1 MSSISQLR
9 NKARANQNQNQTA
22 LGQALTDAGVS
33 STRDVRRDI
42 NDMTDEDLQEHARAQ
57 MEEWNNDPQN
67 PKVFARRLQH
77 DQSSLGG
84 EIVTGFHYENPI
96 DNPDHPDHPHR
107 QAQPESTSATLDLDQ
122 LRLLRKNSPES
133 YRALVIVMG
142 EDPLAEPE
150 AVETVTEVIEESGE
164 DETLVPMESLEPEVV
179 EMPPRTEDIANDPVA
194 EWHYGLSK
202 GLYDAFD
209 SLAKYNI

>member
-9 NKARANQNQNQTA
+9 NKARNKQNQTA
-22 LGQALTDAGVS
+22 LGQALAEAGVS

-57 MEEWNNDPQN
+57 MEAWNNDPQN

-77 DQSSLGG
+77 DQSSLGC

-107 QAQPESTSATLDLDQ
+107 QAEPVATSTTLDLDQ

-133 YRALVIVMG
+133 YKALVIVIG
-142 EDPLAEPE
+142 DDPLAEPE
-150 AVETVTEVIEESGE
+150 VIEEST
-164 DETLVPMESLEPEVV
+164 ETEVLVPMSSLEPVVV
-179 EMPPRTEDIANDPVA
+179 EMPPKTEAIANNPVA
-194 EWHYGLSK
+194 DWHYGLSK
-202 GLYDAFD
+202 GICDGLNLLTKF
-209 SLAKYNI
+209 KN

>member
-9 NKARANQNQNQTA
+9 NKARQQSQGQTA

-33 STRDVRRDI
+33 STRDVRRDV
-42 NDMTDEDLQEHARAQ
+42 NEMTDEDLQEHARAQ
-57 MEEWNNDPQN
+57 MEAWNNDPQN
-67 PKVFARRLQH
+67 PKVFIRRVQEVQDPLV
-77 DQSSLGG
+77 G
-84 EIVTGFHYENPI
+84 EVVTGFHYENPI

-107 QAQPESTSATLDLDQ
+107 QAEPAVTSTTLDLDQ
-122 LRLLRKNSPES
+122 LRLLHKNSPES
-133 YRALVIVMG
+133 YKALVIVMG

-150 AVETVTEVIEESGE
+150 VEVIEEST
-164 DETLVPMESLEPEVV
+164 ETEVFAPMPSLEPVVV

>member
-9 NKARANQNQNQTA
+9 NKARNKQNQTA
-22 LGQALTDAGVS
+22 LGQALAEAGVS
-33 STRDVRRDI
+33 STRDVRRDV
-42 NDMTDEDLQEHARAQ
+42 NEMTDEDLQEHARAQ
-57 MEEWNNDPQN
+57 MEAWNNDPQN
-67 PKVFARRLQH
+67 PKVFIRRVQEVQDPLV
-77 DQSSLGG
+77 G
-84 EIVTGFHYENPI
+84 EVVTGFHYENPI

-107 QAQPESTSATLDLDQ
+107 QAEPAVTSTTLDLDQ

-133 YRALVIVMG
+133 YKALVIVMG

-150 AVETVTEVIEESGE
+150 AVEVIEEST
-164 DETLVPMESLEPEVV
+164 ETEVLVPMPSLEPVVV

>member
-9 NKARANQNQNQTA
+9 NKARQQSQGQTA

-33 STRDVRRDI
+33 STRDVRRDV
-42 NDMTDEDLQEHARAQ
+42 NEMTDEDLQEHARAQ
-57 MEEWNNDPQN
+57 MEAWNNDPQN
-67 PKVFARRLQH
+67 PKVFIRRVQEVQDPLV
-77 DQSSLGG
+77 G
-84 EIVTGFHYENPI
+84 EVVTGFHYENPI

-107 QAQPESTSATLDLDQ
+107 QAEPAVTSTTLDLDQ

-133 YRALVIVMG
+133 YKALVIVMG

-150 AVETVTEVIEESGE
+150 VVEVIEEST
-164 DETLVPMESLEPEVV
+164 ETEVLVPMTSLEPVVV
-179 EMPPRTEDIANDPVA
+179 EIPPRTEDIANDPVA

>member
-1 MSSISQLR
+1 
-9 NKARANQNQNQTA
+9 
-22 LGQALTDAGVS
+22 
-33 STRDVRRDI
+33 
-42 NDMTDEDLQEHARAQ
+42 MTDEDLQEHARAQ
-57 MEEWNNDPQN
+57 MEAWNNDPQN

-133 YRALVIVMG
+133 YKALVIVMG
-142 EDPLAEPE
+142 DDPLAEPE
-150 AVETVTEVIEESGE
+150 AVEVIEEST
-164 DETLVPMESLEPEVV
+164 ETEVLVPMPPFEPVVV
-179 EMPPRTEDIANDPVA
+179 EMPPKTEAIANDPAA

>member
-9 NKARANQNQNQTA
+9 NKARQQSQGQTA

-33 STRDVRRDI
+33 STRDVRRDV
-42 NDMTDEDLQEHARAQ
+42 NEMTDEDLQEHARAQ
-57 MEEWNNDPQN
+57 MEAWNNDPQN
-67 PKVFARRLQH
+67 PKVFIRRVQEVQDPLV
-77 DQSSLGG
+77 G
-84 EIVTGFHYENPI
+84 EVVTGFHYENPI

-107 QAQPESTSATLDLDQ
+107 QAEPAVTSTTLDLDQ
-122 LRLLRKNSPES
+122 LRLLHKNSPES
-133 YRALVIVMG
+133 YKALVIVMG

-150 AVETVTEVIEESGE
+150 AVEVIEEST
-164 DETLVPMESLEPEVV
+164 ETEVFAPMPSLEPVVV

>member
-9 NKARANQNQNQTA
+9 NKARNKQNQTA
-22 LGQALTDAGVS
+22 LGQALAEAGVS
-33 STRDVRRDI
+33 STRDVRRDV
-42 NDMTDEDLQEHARAQ
+42 NEMTDEDLQEHARAQ
-57 MEEWNNDPQN
+57 MEAWNNDPQN
-67 PKVFARRLQH
+67 PKVFIRRVQEVQDPLV
-77 DQSSLGG
+77 G
-84 EIVTGFHYENPI
+84 EVVTGFHYENPI

-107 QAQPESTSATLDLDQ
+107 QAEPAVTSTTLDLDQ
-122 LRLLRKNSPES
+122 LRLLHKNSPES
-133 YRALVIVMG
+133 YKALVIVMG

-150 AVETVTEVIEESGE
+150 AVEVIEEST
-164 DETLVPMESLEPEVV
+164 ETEVLVPMPSLEPVVV

>member
-9 NKARANQNQNQTA
+9 NKARANQNQTLTA

-57 MEEWNNDPQN
+57 MEAWNNDPQN
-67 PKVFARRLQH
+67 PKVFARRLQQ

-133 YRALVIVMG
+133 YKALVIVMG
-142 EDPLAEPE
+142 DDPLAEPE
-150 AVETVTEVIEESGE
+150 AVEVIEEST
-164 DETLVPMESLEPEVV
+164 ETEVLVPMPSLEPVVV

>member
-9 NKARANQNQNQTA
+9 NKARNKPNLTA
-22 LGQALTDAGVS
+22 LGQALAEAGVN

-57 MEEWNNDPQN
+57 MEAWNNDPQN

-107 QAQPESTSATLDLDQ
+107 QAEPESTSATLDLDQ

-133 YRALVIVMG
+133 YKALVIVMG
-142 EDPLAEPE
+142 DDPLAEPE
-150 AVETVTEVIEESGE
+150 AAEVIEEST
-164 DETLVPMESLEPEVV
+164 ETEVLVPMPSLEPVVV
-179 EMPPRTEDIANDPVA
+179 EMPPKTEAIANDPAA

>member
-9 NKARANQNQNQTA
+9 NKARQQSQGQTA

-33 STRDVRRDI
+33 STRDVRRDV
-42 NDMTDEDLQEHARAQ
+42 NEMTDEDLQEHARAQ
-57 MEEWNNDPQN
+57 MEAWNNDPQN
-67 PKVFARRLQH
+67 PKVFIRRVQEVQDPLV
-77 DQSSLGG
+77 G
-84 EIVTGFHYENPI
+84 EVVTGFHYENPI

-107 QAQPESTSATLDLDQ
+107 QAEPAVTSTTLDLDQ

-133 YRALVIVMG
+133 YKALVIVMG

-150 AVETVTEVIEESGE
+150 VVEVIEEST
-164 DETLVPMESLEPEVV
+164 ETEVLAPMPSLEPMVV
-179 EMPPRTEDIANDPVA
+179 EIPPRTEDIANDPVA

-202 GLYDAFD
+202 GLYFAFD

>member
-9 NKARANQNQNQTA
+9 NKARQQSQGQTA

-33 STRDVRRDI
+33 STRDVRRDV
-42 NDMTDEDLQEHARAQ
+42 NEMTDEDLQEHARAQ
-57 MEEWNNDPQN
+57 MEAWNNDPQN
-67 PKVFARRLQH
+67 PKVFLRRVQEVQDPLV
-77 DQSSLGG
+77 G
-84 EIVTGFHYENPI
+84 EVVTGFHYENPI

-107 QAQPESTSATLDLDQ
+107 QAEPAVTSTTLDLDQ

-133 YRALVIVMG
+133 YKALVIVMG
-142 EDPLAEPE
+142 DDPLAEPE
-150 AVETVTEVIEESGE
+150 VVEVIEEST
-164 DETLVPMESLEPEVV
+164 ETEVLVPMPSLEPVVV
-179 EMPPRTEDIANDPVA
+179 EMPPKTEAIANDPVA

>member
-9 NKARANQNQNQTA
+9 NKARQQSQGQTA

-33 STRDVRRDI
+33 STRDVRRDV
-42 NDMTDEDLQEHARAQ
+42 NEMTDEDLQEHARAQ
-57 MEEWNNDPQN
+57 MEAWNNDPQN
-67 PKVFARRLQH
+67 PKVFIRRVQEVQDPLV
-77 DQSSLGG
+77 G
-84 EIVTGFHYENPI
+84 EVVTGFHYENPI

-107 QAQPESTSATLDLDQ
+107 QAEPAVTSTTLDLDQ
-122 LRLLRKNSPES
+122 LRLLHKNSPES
-133 YRALVIVMG
+133 YKALVIVMG

-150 AVETVTEVIEESGE
+150 VEVIEEST
-164 DETLVPMESLEPEVV
+164 ETEVFAPMPSLEPVVV
-179 EMPPRTEDIANDPVA
+179 EMPPRTGDIANDPVA

>member
-9 NKARANQNQNQTA
+9 NKARQQSQGQTA

-33 STRDVRRDI
+33 STRDVRRDV
-42 NDMTDEDLQEHARAQ
+42 NEMTDEDLQEHARAQ
-57 MEEWNNDPQN
+57 MEAWNNDPQN
-67 PKVFARRLQH
+67 PKVFLRRVQEVQDPLV
-77 DQSSLGG
+77 G
-84 EIVTGFHYENPI
+84 EVVTGFHYENPI

-107 QAQPESTSATLDLDQ
+107 QAEPAVTSTTLDLDQ

-133 YRALVIVMG
+133 YKALVIVMG

-150 AVETVTEVIEESGE
+150 VEVIEEST
-164 DETLVPMESLEPEVV
+164 ETEVFAPMPSLEPVVV
-179 EMPPRTEDIANDPVA
+179 EIPPRTEDIANDPVA

>member
-9 NKARANQNQNQTA
+9 NKARNKQNQTA
-22 LGQALTDAGVS
+22 LGQALAEAGVN

-57 MEEWNNDPQN
+57 MEAWNNDPQN
-67 PKVFARRLQH
+67 PKVFARRLQQ

-107 QAQPESTSATLDLDQ
+107 QAQPESTSTTLDLDQ

-133 YRALVIVMG
+133 YKALVIVMG
-142 EDPLAEPE
+142 DDPLAEPE
-150 AVETVTEVIEESGE
+150 AVEVIEEST
-164 DETLVPMESLEPEVV
+164 ETEVLVPMPSLEPVVV
-179 EMPPRTEDIANDPVA
+179 EMPPKTEAIANDPA
-194 EWHYGLSK
+194 GQWHYGLSK

-209 SLAKYNI
+209 SLAKYSI

>member
-9 NKARANQNQNQTA
+9 NKARAQQSQGQTA

-57 MEEWNNDPQN
+57 MEAWNNDPQN

-133 YRALVIVMG
+133 YKALVIVMG

-150 AVETVTEVIEESGE
+150 EVETVTEVIEESGE
-164 DETLVPMESLEPEVV
+164 DETFVPMPSLEPVLV
-179 EMPPRTEDIANDPVA
+179 EMPPKTEAIINNPTAN
-194 EWHYGLSK
+194 WHYGLAK
-202 GLYDAFD
+202 GICDGLNL
-209 SLAKYNI
+209 LAKFKN

>member
-9 NKARANQNQNQTA
+9 NKARNKQNQNQTA
-22 LGQALTDAGVS
+22 LGQALAEAGVS
-33 STRDVRRDI
+33 STRDVRRDV
-42 NDMTDEDLQEHARAQ
+42 NEMTDEDLQEHARAQ
-57 MEEWNNDPQN
+57 MEAWNNDPQN
-67 PKVFARRLQH
+67 PKVFIRRVQEVQDPLV
-77 DQSSLGG
+77 G
-84 EIVTGFHYENPI
+84 EVVTGFHYENPI

-107 QAQPESTSATLDLDQ
+107 QAEPAVTSTTLDLDQ

-133 YRALVIVMG
+133 YKALVIVMG
-142 EDPLAEPE
+142 GDPLAEPE
-150 AVETVTEVIEESGE
+150 VVEVIEEST
-164 DETLVPMESLEPEVV
+164 ETEVFAPMPSLEPVVV

>member
-9 NKARANQNQNQTA
+9 NKARNKQNQNQTA
-22 LGQALTDAGVS
+22 LGQALAEAGVS

-57 MEEWNNDPQN
+57 MEAWNNDPQN
-67 PKVFARRLQH
+67 PKVFARRLQQ

-133 YRALVIVMG
+133 YKALVIVMG
-142 EDPLAEPE
+142 DDPLAEPE
-150 AVETVTEVIEESGE
+150 AAEVIEEST
-164 DETLVPMESLEPEVV
+164 ETEVLVPMPSLEPVVV
-179 EMPPRTEDIANDPVA
+179 EMPPRTEDIANDPTA
-194 EWHYGLSK
+194 NWHYGLAK

>member
-9 NKARANQNQNQTA
+9 NKARQQSQGQTA

-33 STRDVRRDI
+33 STRDVRRDV
-42 NDMTDEDLQEHARAQ
+42 NEMTDEDLQEHARAQ
-57 MEEWNNDPQN
+57 MEAWNNDPQN
-67 PKVFARRLQH
+67 PKVFIRRVQEVQDPLV
-77 DQSSLGG
+77 G
-84 EIVTGFHYENPI
+84 EVVTGFHYENPI

-107 QAQPESTSATLDLDQ
+107 QAEPAVTSTTLDLDQ

-133 YRALVIVMG
+133 YKALVIVVG

-150 AVETVTEVIEESGE
+150 VVEVIEEST
-164 DETLVPMESLEPEVV
+164 ETEVLAPMPSLEPVVV

>member
-9 NKARANQNQNQTA
+9 NKARQQSQGQTA

-33 STRDVRRDI
+33 STRDVRRDV
-42 NDMTDEDLQEHARAQ
+42 NEMTDEDLQEHARAQ
-57 MEEWNNDPQN
+57 MEAWNNDPQN
-67 PKVFARRLQH
+67 PKVFIRRVQEVQDPLV
-77 DQSSLGG
+77 G
-84 EIVTGFHYENPI
+84 EVVTGFHYENPI

-107 QAQPESTSATLDLDQ
+107 QAEPAVTSTTLDLDQ
-122 LRLLRKNSPES
+122 LRLLHKNSPES
-133 YRALVIVMG
+133 YKALVIVMG

-150 AVETVTEVIEESGE
+150 AVEVIEEST
-164 DETLVPMESLEPEVV
+164 ETEVFAPMPSLEPVVV
-179 EMPPRTEDIANDPVA
+179 EMPPKTEANANDPVA

>member
-9 NKARANQNQNQTA
+9 NKARNKQNQTA
-22 LGQALTDAGVS
+22 LGQALAEAGVS
-33 STRDVRRDI
+33 STRDVRRDV
-42 NDMTDEDLQEHARAQ
+42 NEMTDEDLQEHARAQ
-57 MEEWNNDPQN
+57 MEAWNNDPQN
-67 PKVFARRLQH
+67 PKVFIRRVQEVQDPLV
-77 DQSSLGG
+77 G
-84 EIVTGFHYENPI
+84 EVVTGFHYENPI

-107 QAQPESTSATLDLDQ
+107 QAEPAVTSTTLDLDQ
-122 LRLLRKNSPES
+122 LRLLHKNSPES
-133 YRALVIVMG
+133 YKALVIVMG

-150 AVETVTEVIEESGE
+150 AVEVIEEST
-164 DETLVPMESLEPEVV
+164 ETEVLAPMPSLEPVVV

>member
-9 NKARANQNQNQTA
+9 NKARQQSQGQTA

-33 STRDVRRDI
+33 STRDVRRDV
-42 NDMTDEDLQEHARAQ
+42 NEMTDEDLQEHARAQ
-57 MEEWNNDPQN
+57 MEAWNNDPQN
-67 PKVFARRLQH
+67 PKVFIRRVQEVQDPLV
-77 DQSSLGG
+77 G
-84 EIVTGFHYENPI
+84 EVVTGFHYENPI

-107 QAQPESTSATLDLDQ
+107 QAEPAVTSTTLDLDQ

-133 YRALVIVMG
+133 YKALVIVMG

-150 AVETVTEVIEESGE
+150 VEVIEEST
-164 DETLVPMESLEPEVV
+164 ETEVFAPMPSLEPMVV
-179 EMPPRTEDIANDPVA
+179 EIPPRTEDIANDPVA

>member
-9 NKARANQNQNQTA
+9 NKARNKQNQTA
-22 LGQALTDAGVS
+22 LGQALAEAGVN

-57 MEEWNNDPQN
+57 MEAWNNDPQN

-133 YRALVIVMG
+133 YKALVIVMG
-142 EDPLAEPE
+142 DDPLAEPE
-150 AVETVTEVIEESGE
+150 AVEVIEEST
-164 DETLVPMESLEPEVV
+164 ETEVLVPMPSLEPVVV
-179 EMPPRTEDIANDPVA
+179 EMPPKTEAIANDPAA

>member
-9 NKARANQNQNQTA
+9 NKARQQSQGQTA

-33 STRDVRRDI
+33 STRDVRRDV
-42 NDMTDEDLQEHARAQ
+42 NEMTDEDLQEHARAQ
-57 MEEWNNDPQN
+57 MEAWNNDPQN
-67 PKVFARRLQH
+67 PKVFIRRVQEVQDPLV
-77 DQSSLGG
+77 G
-84 EIVTGFHYENPI
+84 EVVTGFHYENPI

-107 QAQPESTSATLDLDQ
+107 QAEPAVTSTTLDLDQ
-122 LRLLRKNSPES
+122 LRLLHKNSPES
-133 YRALVIVMG
+133 YKALVIVMG

-150 AVETVTEVIEESGE
+150 VEVIEEST
-164 DETLVPMESLEPEVV
+164 ETEVFAPMPSLEPVVV
-179 EMPPRTEDIANDPVA
+179 EMPLKTEAIANDPVA

>member
-9 NKARANQNQNQTA
+9 NKARQQSQGQTA

-33 STRDVRRDI
+33 STRDVRRDV
-42 NDMTDEDLQEHARAQ
+42 NEMTDEDLQEHARAQ
-57 MEEWNNDPQN
+57 MEAWNNDPQN
-67 PKVFARRLQH
+67 PKVFIRRVQEVQDPLV
-77 DQSSLGG
+77 G
-84 EIVTGFHYENPI
+84 EVVTGFHYENPI

-107 QAQPESTSATLDLDQ
+107 QAEPAVTSTTLDLDQ

-133 YRALVIVMG
+133 YKALIIVVG

-150 AVETVTEVIEESGE
+150 AVEVIEEST
-164 DETLVPMESLEPEVV
+164 ETEVFAPMPSLEPVVV

>member
-9 NKARANQNQNQTA
+9 NKARQQSQGQTA

-33 STRDVRRDI
+33 STRDVRRDV
-42 NDMTDEDLQEHARAQ
+42 NEMTDEDLQEHARAQ
-57 MEEWNNDPQN
+57 MEAWNNDPQN
-67 PKVFARRLQH
+67 PKVFIRRVQEVQDPLV
-77 DQSSLGG
+77 G
-84 EIVTGFHYENPI
+84 EVVTGFHYENPI

-107 QAQPESTSATLDLDQ
+107 QAEPAVTSTTLDLDQ
-122 LRLLRKNSPES
+122 LRLLHKNSPES
-133 YRALVIVMG
+133 YKALVIVMG

-150 AVETVTEVIEESGE
+150 VEVIEEST
-164 DETLVPMESLEPEVV
+164 ETEVLAPMPSLEPVVV
-179 EMPPRTEDIANDPVA
+179 EMPPRTGDIANDPVA

>member
-33 STRDVRRDI
+33 STRDVRRDV
-42 NDMTDEDLQEHARAQ
+42 NEMTDEDLQEHARAQ
-57 MEEWNNDPQN
+57 MEAWNNDPQN
-67 PKVFARRLQH
+67 PKVFIRRVQEVQDPLV
-77 DQSSLGG
+77 G
-84 EIVTGFHYENPI
+84 EVVTGFHYENPI

-107 QAQPESTSATLDLDQ
+107 QAEPAVTSTTLDLDQ

-133 YRALVIVMG
+133 YKALVIVMG

-150 AVETVTEVIEESGE
+150 AVEVIEEST
-164 DETLVPMESLEPEVV
+164 ETEVLVPMPSLEPVVV
-179 EMPPRTEDIANDPVA
+179 EMPPKTEAMANDPVA
-194 EWHYGLSK
+194 DWHYGLSK

>member
-9 NKARANQNQNQTA
+9 NKARNKQNQTA
-22 LGQALTDAGVS
+22 LGQALAEAGVN

-57 MEEWNNDPQN
+57 MEAWNNDPQN

-133 YRALVIVMG
+133 YKALVIVMG
-142 EDPLAEPE
+142 DDPLAEPE
-150 AVETVTEVIEESGE
+150 AVEVIEEST
-164 DETLVPMESLEPEVV
+164 ETEVLVPMPPFEPVVV
-179 EMPPRTEDIANDPVA
+179 EMPPKTEAIANDPAA

>member
-9 NKARANQNQNQTA
+9 NKARNKQNQTA
-22 LGQALTDAGVS
+22 LGQALAEAGVN

-42 NDMTDEDLQEHARAQ
+42 NEMTDEDLQEHARAQ
-57 MEEWNNDPQN
+57 MEAWNNDPQN
-67 PKVFARRLQH
+67 PKVFIRRVQEVQDPLV
-77 DQSSLGG
+77 G
-84 EIVTGFHYENPI
+84 EVVTGFHYENPI

-107 QAQPESTSATLDLDQ
+107 QAEPAVTSTTLDLDQ
-122 LRLLRKNSPES
+122 LRLLHKNSPES
-133 YRALVIVMG
+133 YKALVIVMG

-150 AVETVTEVIEESGE
+150 AVEVIEEST
-164 DETLVPMESLEPEVV
+164 ETEVFAPMPSLEPVVV

>member
-9 NKARANQNQNQTA
+9 NKARNKQNQTA
-22 LGQALTDAGVS
+22 LGQALTDAGVN

-57 MEEWNNDPQN
+57 MEAWNNDPQN
-67 PKVFARRLQH
+67 PKVFIRRVQEVQDPLV
-77 DQSSLGG
+77 G
-84 EIVTGFHYENPI
+84 EVVTGFHYENPI

-107 QAQPESTSATLDLDQ
+107 QAEPAVTSTTLDLDQ
-122 LRLLRKNSPES
+122 LRLLHKNSPES
-133 YRALVIVMG
+133 YKALVIVMG

-150 AVETVTEVIEESGE
+150 AVEVIEEST
-164 DETLVPMESLEPEVV
+164 ETEVFAPMPSLEPVVV

>member
-9 NKARANQNQNQTA
+9 NKARQQSQGQTA
-22 LGQALTDAGVS
+22 LGQALAEAGVS
-33 STRDVRRDI
+33 STRDVRRDV
-42 NDMTDEDLQEHARAQ
+42 NEMTDEDLQEHARAQ
-57 MEEWNNDPQN
+57 MEAWNNDPQN
-67 PKVFARRLQH
+67 PKVFIRRVQEVQDPLV
-77 DQSSLGG
+77 G
-84 EIVTGFHYENPI
+84 EVVTGFHYENPI

-107 QAQPESTSATLDLDQ
+107 QAEPAVTSTTLDLDQ
-122 LRLLRKNSPES
+122 LRLLHKNSPES
-133 YRALVIVMG
+133 YKALVIVMG

-150 AVETVTEVIEESGE
+150 AVEVIEEST
-164 DETLVPMESLEPEVV
+164 ETEVFAPMPSLEPVVV

>member
-9 NKARANQNQNQTA
+9 NKARNKQNQTA

-33 STRDVRRDI
+33 STRDVRRDV
-42 NDMTDEDLQEHARAQ
+42 NEMTDEDLQEHARAQ
-57 MEEWNNDPQN
+57 MEAWNNDPQN
-67 PKVFARRLQH
+67 PKVFIRRVQEVQDPLV
-77 DQSSLGG
+77 G
-84 EIVTGFHYENPI
+84 EVVTGFHYENPI

-107 QAQPESTSATLDLDQ
+107 QAEPAVTSTTLDLDQ
-122 LRLLRKNSPES
+122 LRLLHKNSPES
-133 YRALVIVMG
+133 YKALVIVMG

-150 AVETVTEVIEESGE
+150 AVEVIEEST
-164 DETLVPMESLEPEVV
+164 ETEVFAPMPSLEPVVV

>member
-9 NKARANQNQNQTA
+9 NKARNKQNQTA

-33 STRDVRRDI
+33 STRDVRRDV
-42 NDMTDEDLQEHARAQ
+42 NEMTDEDLQEHARAQ
-57 MEEWNNDPQN
+57 MEAWNNDPQN
-67 PKVFARRLQH
+67 PKVFIRRVQEVQDPLV
-77 DQSSLGG
+77 G
-84 EIVTGFHYENPI
+84 EVVTGFHYENPI

-107 QAQPESTSATLDLDQ
+107 QAEPAVTSTTLDLDQ
-122 LRLLRKNSPES
+122 LRLLHKNSPES
-133 YRALVIVMG
+133 YKALVIVMG

-150 AVETVTEVIEESGE
+150 AVEVIEEST
-164 DETLVPMESLEPEVV
+164 ETEVFAPMPSLEPVVV

-194 EWHYGLSK
+194 GWHYGLSK

>member
-22 LGQALTDAGVS
+22 LGQALAEAGVS

-57 MEEWNNDPQN
+57 MEAWNNDPQN
-67 PKVFARRLQH
+67 PKVFIRRVQEVQDPLV
-77 DQSSLGG
+77 G
-84 EIVTGFHYENPI
+84 EVVTGFHYENPI

-107 QAQPESTSATLDLDQ
+107 QAEPAVTSTTLDLDQ
-122 LRLLRKNSPES
+122 LRLLHKNSPES
-133 YRALVIVMG
+133 YKALVIVMG

-150 AVETVTEVIEESGE
+150 AVEVIEEST
-164 DETLVPMESLEPEVV
+164 ETEVFAPMPSLEPVVV

>member
-9 NKARANQNQNQTA
+9 NKARNKQNQTA
-22 LGQALTDAGVS
+22 LGQALAEAGVN

-57 MEEWNNDPQN
+57 MEAWNNDPQN
-67 PKVFARRLQH
+67 PKVFARRLQQ
-77 DQSSLGG
+77 DESSLGG

-133 YRALVIVMG
+133 YKALVIVMG

-150 AVETVTEVIEESGE
+150 EVETVTEVVEESTE
-164 DETLVPMESLEPEVV
+164 AETLVPMASLEPVVV
-179 EMPPRTEDIANDPVA
+179 EMPPKTEAIANDPVA
-194 EWHYGLSK
+194 DWHYGLSK
-202 GLYDAFD
+202 GLCDAFD
-209 SLAKYNI
+209 SLAKFGI

>member
-9 NKARANQNQNQTA
+9 NKARQQSQGQTA

-33 STRDVRRDI
+33 STRDVRRDV
-42 NDMTDEDLQEHARAQ
+42 NEMTDEDLQEHARAQ
-57 MEEWNNDPQN
+57 MEAWNNDPQN
-67 PKVFARRLQH
+67 PKVFLRRVQEVQDPLV
-77 DQSSLGG
+77 G
-84 EIVTGFHYENPI
+84 EVVTGFHYENPI

-107 QAQPESTSATLDLDQ
+107 QAEPAVTSTTLDLDQ
-122 LRLLRKNSPES
+122 LRLLHKNSPES
-133 YRALVIVMG
+133 YKALVIVMG

-150 AVETVTEVIEESGE
+150 VEVIEEST
-164 DETLVPMESLEPEVV
+164 ETEVFAPMPSLEPMVV
-179 EMPPRTEDIANDPVA
+179 EIPPRTEDIANDPVA

>member
-9 NKARANQNQNQTA
+9 NKARQQSQGQTA

-33 STRDVRRDI
+33 STRDVRRDV
-42 NDMTDEDLQEHARAQ
+42 NEMTDEDLQEHARAQ
-57 MEEWNNDPQN
+57 MEAWNNDPQN
-67 PKVFARRLQH
+67 PKVFIRRVQEVQDPLV
-77 DQSSLGG
+77 G
-84 EIVTGFHYENPI
+84 EVVTGFHYENPI

-107 QAQPESTSATLDLDQ
+107 QAEPAVTSTTLDLDQ

-133 YRALVIVMG
+133 YKALVIVMG

-150 AVETVTEVIEESGE
+150 VVEVIEEST
-164 DETLVPMESLEPEVV
+164 ETEVFAPMPSLEPVVV

>member
-9 NKARANQNQNQTA
+9 NKARQQSQGQTA

-33 STRDVRRDI
+33 STRDVRRDV
-42 NDMTDEDLQEHARAQ
+42 NEMTDEDLQEHARAQ
-57 MEEWNNDPQN
+57 MEAWNNDPQN
-67 PKVFARRLQH
+67 PKVFIRRVQEVQDPLV
-77 DQSSLGG
+77 G
-84 EIVTGFHYENPI
+84 EVVTGFHYENPI

-107 QAQPESTSATLDLDQ
+107 QAEPAVTSTTLDLDQ

-133 YRALVIVMG
+133 YKALVIVMG

-150 AVETVTEVIEESGE
+150 AVEVIEEST
-164 DETLVPMESLEPEVV
+164 ETEVLAPMPSLEPVVV
-179 EMPPRTEDIANDPVA
+179 EMPPRTEDTANDPVT

>member
-9 NKARANQNQNQTA
+9 NKARNKQNQTA

-42 NDMTDEDLQEHARAQ
+42 NEMTDEDLQEHARAQ
-57 MEEWNNDPQN
+57 MEAWNNDPQN
-67 PKVFARRLQH
+67 PKVFIRRVQEVQDPLV
-77 DQSSLGG
+77 G
-84 EIVTGFHYENPI
+84 EVVTGFHYENPI

-107 QAQPESTSATLDLDQ
+107 QAEPAVTSTTLDLDQ
-122 LRLLRKNSPES
+122 LRLLHKNSPES
-133 YRALVIVMG
+133 YKALVIVMG

-150 AVETVTEVIEESGE
+150 AVEVIEEST
-164 DETLVPMESLEPEVV
+164 ETEVFAPMPSLEPVVV

>member
-9 NKARANQNQNQTA
+9 NKARQQSQGQTA

-33 STRDVRRDI
+33 STRDVRRDV
-42 NDMTDEDLQEHARAQ
+42 NEMTDEDLQEHARAQ
-57 MEEWNNDPQN
+57 MEAWNNDPQN
-67 PKVFARRLQH
+67 PKVFIRRVQEVQDPLV
-77 DQSSLGG
+77 G
-84 EIVTGFHYENPI
+84 EVVTGFHYENPI

-107 QAQPESTSATLDLDQ
+107 QAEPAVTSTTLDLDQ

-133 YRALVIVMG
+133 YKALVIVMG

-150 AVETVTEVIEESGE
+150 VVEVIEEST
-164 DETLVPMESLEPEVV
+164 ETEVLAPMPSLEPMVV
-179 EMPPRTEDIANDPVA
+179 EIPPRTEDIANDPVA

>member
-9 NKARANQNQNQTA
+9 NKTRNKQNQTA
-22 LGQALTDAGVS
+22 LGQALAEAGVN

-57 MEEWNNDPQN
+57 MEAWNNDPQN
-67 PKVFARRLQH
+67 PKVFIRRVQEVQDPLV
-77 DQSSLGG
+77 G
-84 EIVTGFHYENPI
+84 EVVTGFHYENPI

-107 QAQPESTSATLDLDQ
+107 QAEPAVTSTTLDLDQ
-122 LRLLRKNSPES
+122 LRLLHKNSPES
-133 YRALVIVMG
+133 YKALVIVMG

-150 AVETVTEVIEESGE
+150 AVEVIEEST
-164 DETLVPMESLEPEVV
+164 ETEVFAPMPSLEPVVV